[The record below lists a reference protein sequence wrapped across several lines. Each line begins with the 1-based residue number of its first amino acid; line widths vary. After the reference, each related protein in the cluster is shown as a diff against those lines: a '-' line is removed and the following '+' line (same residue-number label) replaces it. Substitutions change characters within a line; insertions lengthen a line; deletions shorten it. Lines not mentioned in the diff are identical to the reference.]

1 MPKSPSL
8 RESKESIAGGG
19 DGTRGPG
26 DGDRGGGGGGGK
38 LVKIAFAPSQI
49 EAEMIQGLLSEH
61 GIPSLVKRGPGFDVP
76 EFMPVGPRQIFVA
89 ESVAQD
95 AREVLEG
102 TPGGSPGDA
111 A

>member
-8 RESKESIAGGG
+8 RESRDSIARGG

-26 DGDRGGGGGGGK
+26 DDGGGGGGGDGK
-38 LVKIAFAPSQI
+38 LVKVAFAPSQM

-76 EFMPVGPRQIFVA
+76 EFMPVGPRQVFVA
-89 ESVAQD
+89 ESAAER

-102 TPGGSPGDA
+102 TPGGEGQA
-111 A
+111 GG